1 MLTHR
6 HRALFFRGK
15 RAAHRQRKKLSMDAA
30 AAPAPSRPELER
42 YIGLLA
48 AALESEG
55 HVILPDEAQRLEL
68 FRKRH
73 GISAD
78 DHQHALTTLSSTDA
92 DLLLRLKQGE
102 EVATYLHM
110 VAQTI
115 KENRA
120 DTVDVNSRLAA
131 YREKHGI
138 SPALH
143 AAAMDTLATDPS
155 RVLTPRD
162 SIGVG
167 AGSVTEASAP
177 AAAPLPL
184 VGRCGV
190 GVGGG
195 SVGGGGGLAVRGG
208 AGEALLQEGEGSA
221 AAVARLDAQLMRKE
235 SQNAARRVELDQL
248 EAALQEMDRRVVACA
263 EASPLRAAEV
273 AELQKHLDA
282 HEEASVQLQAAVA
295 ARRER
300 LKVVQELLDGR
311 EAELYETEEAVRD
324 FERKGRTR
332 AAELGA
338 ASAELSRV
346 EGRMRARQRELM
358 RLEDLASGG
367 GAAAR
372 WDSPQRSR
380 QPPRSSAADTDADVE
395 ARALR
400 DAAKLR
406 GGGGPF
412 AGDAGYVH
420 FHTLCMGIKLAV
432 AGHDRLQNVRID
444 ELWEEVRWREL
455 PRSEWRDF
463 AHRRLLGANHS
474 RGGGYAPM
482 RDYGAAVSAL
492 AAPGSAAV
500 GAMALAGDTVATFAD
515 GLSAAF
521 TKAFWSGTGSG
532 ALAKQP
538 QEVD

>member
-1 MLTHR
+1 
-6 HRALFFRGK
+6 
-15 RAAHRQRKKLSMDAA
+15 MDAA

-184 VGRCGV
+184 VGRCGTLALAAV
-190 GVGGG
+190 ALAKAAVVSPSAWRRWGGALA
-195 SVGGGGGLAVRGG
+195 GGRGLGGRGG
-208 AGEALLQEGEGSA
+208 AP
-221 AAVARLDAQLMRKE
+221 R
-235 SQNAARRVELDQL
+235 
-248 EAALQEMDRRVVACA
+248 
-263 EASPLRAAEV
+263 RAA
-273 AELQKHLDA
+273 DA
-282 HEEASVQLQAAVA
+282 
-295 ARRER
+295 
-300 LKVVQELLDGR
+300 
-311 EAELYETEEAVRD
+311 
-324 FERKGRTR
+324 
-332 AAELGA
+332 
-338 ASAELSRV
+338 
-346 EGRMRARQRELM
+346 
-358 RLEDLASGG
+358 
-367 GAAAR
+367 
-372 WDSPQRSR
+372 
-380 QPPRSSAADTDADVE
+380 
-395 ARALR
+395 
-400 DAAKLR
+400 
-406 GGGGPF
+406 
-412 AGDAGYVH
+412 
-420 FHTLCMGIKLAV
+420 
-432 AGHDRLQNVRID
+432 
-444 ELWEEVRWREL
+444 
-455 PRSEWRDF
+455 
-463 AHRRLLGANHS
+463 
-474 RGGGYAPM
+474 
-482 RDYGAAVSAL
+482 
-492 AAPGSAAV
+492 
-500 GAMALAGDTVATFAD
+500 
-515 GLSAAF
+515 
-521 TKAFWSGTGSG
+521 
-532 ALAKQP
+532 
-538 QEVD
+538 

>member
-1 MLTHR
+1 M
-6 HRALFFRGK
+6 
-15 RAAHRQRKKLSMDAA
+15 
-30 AAPAPSRPELER
+30 
-42 YIGLLA
+42 
-48 AALESEG
+48 
-55 HVILPDEAQRLEL
+55 
-68 FRKRH
+68 
-73 GISAD
+73 
-78 DHQHALTTLSSTDA
+78 
-92 DLLLRLKQGE
+92 
-102 EVATYLHM
+102 
-110 VAQTI
+110 
-115 KENRA
+115 
-120 DTVDVNSRLAA
+120 
-131 YREKHGI
+131 
-138 SPALH
+138 
-143 AAAMDTLATDPS
+143 
-155 RVLTPRD
+155 
-162 SIGVG
+162 
-167 AGSVTEASAP
+167 
-177 AAAPLPL
+177 
-184 VGRCGV
+184 
-190 GVGGG
+190 
-195 SVGGGGGLAVRGG
+195 
-208 AGEALLQEGEGSA
+208 
-221 AAVARLDAQLMRKE
+221 
-235 SQNAARRVELDQL
+235 ELDQL
-248 EAALQEMDRRVVACA
+248 EAALREMDRRVVACA

-324 FERKGRTR
+324 FERKAHARR
-332 AAELGA
+332 QLGA

-380 QPPRSSAADTDADVE
+380 QPHALVRGRHRRRRRG
-395 ARALR
+395 ARVAR
-400 DAAKLR
+400 RGELR
-406 GGGGPF
+406 GGGGAF

-463 AHRRLLGANHS
+463 AHRRLLGANHN

-515 GLSAAF
+515 GLSATF